1 MATSETNTRK
11 DSEPDDSISPD
22 GKYERLKEKLGSYA
36 AKQVY
41 KAVDT
46 DRQHCSLE

>member
-1 MATSETNTRK
+1 MATSEANAGK

-22 GKYERLKEKLGSYA
+22 GKYERLKEKLGEGA
-36 AKQVY
+36 FKQVY

-46 DRQHCSLE
+46 ERALL